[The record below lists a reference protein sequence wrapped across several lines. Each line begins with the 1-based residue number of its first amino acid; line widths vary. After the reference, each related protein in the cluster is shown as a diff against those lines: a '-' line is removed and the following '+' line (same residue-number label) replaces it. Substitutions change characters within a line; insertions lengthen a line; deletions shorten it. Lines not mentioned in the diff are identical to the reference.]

1 MILGIAEDFTSNV
14 TLDSDLTMIPSSG
27 LYLNSGVHPC
37 ITVENLLSFL
47 PVNDIAIL
55 AWDVSTHYN
64 FYQNTRNKKDIVSFD
79 GKYWQCVDPNG
90 NIGIQPDSDGLEWME
105 TNIESLRL
113 KMFIQKVQDKF
124 LSDMHLTKRLVNNQ
138 YIYENARLDR
148 PMAAQP
154 ANFVGWTFEA
164 KGSDYVTFRINQ
176 ISIQKS
182 GTTPISLYVIHNNEL
197 VDTLQIVPAN
207 GALNFLPIDYTF
219 SGAGEWRFVMD
230 STDVYTDNGWIDSLK
245 YDGFVCYGC
254 VGIGNDPE
262 TSIYS
267 INNSGY
273 GLGFNVST
281 FMDSKVYIDNNLLDF
296 GACLRATFEYMA
308 FLMMF
313 SNSNNRINMQERNQ
327 KLGVNLE
334 AEIKQLDADT
344 SVKRYYDEK
353 KRAVK
358 VLQKTFDT
366 QLDTNTNFEISV
378 SSV

>member
-1 MILGIAEDFTSNV
+1 MILGIAEDFTSNAI
-14 TLDSDLTMIPSSG
+14 LDDDLTQLPSSG
-27 LYLNSGVHPC
+27 LFLNSGVHPC
-37 ITVENLLSFL
+37 ITTENLLSFL
-47 PVNDIAIL
+47 PVLDFEIADWNNSIQYIPFEQSRKRRDL
-55 AWDVSTHYN
+55 VKKNGIIYESIKVGIDKDPPN
-64 FYQNTRNKKDIVSFD
+64 NTPI
-79 GKYWQCVDPNG
+79 YWR
-90 NIGIQPDSDGLEWME
+90 I

-113 KMFIQKVQDKF
+113 KMFIQKVQDRF

-138 YIYENARLDR
+138 FLYENARLDR

-154 ANFVGWTFEA
+154 TNFVGWTFEA

-176 ISIQKS
+176 ASIQKS
-182 GTTPISLYVIHNNEL
+182 GTTPIDLYVIHNNEL
-197 VDTLQIVPAN
+197 IDTLELVPAN
-207 GALNFLPIDYTF
+207 GALNFLQMDYTF
-219 SGAGEWRFVMD
+219 SGAGEWRFVID
-230 STDVYTDNGWIDSLK
+230 STGVYTDNGWIDSLK

-254 VGIGNDPE
+254 VGIGTEPE
-262 TSIYS
+262 TATYS
-267 INNSGY
+267 INNSAY
-273 GLGFNVST
+273 GLGFNVSVYL
-281 FMDSKVYIDNNLLDF
+281 DSAVYIDNNLMDF

-353 KRAVK
+353 KRAIK

-366 QLDTNTNFEISV
+366 QLDTNTSFDISV